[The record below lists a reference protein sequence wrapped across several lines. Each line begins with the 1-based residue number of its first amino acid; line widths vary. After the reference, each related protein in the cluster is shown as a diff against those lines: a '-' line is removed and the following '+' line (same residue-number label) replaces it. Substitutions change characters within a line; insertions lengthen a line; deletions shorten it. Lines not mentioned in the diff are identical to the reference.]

1 MEAEKVS
8 KEDVEEALRKYRIVA
23 VVGLSR
29 DPSKDSY
36 RVAEYLKNHGFR
48 IVPVNPFVN
57 DVLGEKCY
65 KSLLEMH
72 TEIQKTVEVIDI
84 FRPAAEVPSI
94 VDQAVTLRQSYGV
107 PYVVWMQIGIVNE
120 QAAGTARNAGLTVI
134 MNRCMMKEH
143 QRITKA

>member
-1 MEAEKVS
+1 MS
-8 KEDVEEALRKYRIVA
+8 KEDVEETLRRYRIVA

-29 DPSKDSY
+29 DLSKDSY
-36 RVAEYLKNHGFR
+36 RVAEYLKSHGFR

-65 KSLLEMH
+65 KSLLEIP
-72 TEIQKTVEVIDI
+72 TELQKTVEVIDI
-84 FRPAAEVPSI
+84 FRPAAEVLSI

-107 PYVVWMQIGIVNE
+107 PYVVWMQLGIVNE
-120 QAAGTARNAGLTVI
+120 QAAGTARDAGLTVI

-143 QRITKA
+143 QRITKET

>member
-1 MEAEKVS
+1 MS
-8 KEDVEEALRKYRIVA
+8 KEDVEETLRRYRIVA

-29 DPSKDSY
+29 DLSKDSY
-36 RVAEYLKNHGFR
+36 RVAEYLRNHGFR

-65 KSLLEMH
+65 KSLLEIP
-72 TEIQKTVEVIDI
+72 TELKRTVEVIDI
-84 FRPAAEVPSI
+84 FRPAAEVLSI

-107 PYVVWMQIGIVNE
+107 PYVVWMQLGIVNE
-120 QAAGTARNAGLTVI
+120 QAAGTARDAGLTVI

-143 QRITKA
+143 QRITKET

>member
-1 MEAEKVS
+1 MR

-48 IVPVNPFVN
+48 IIPVNPFVN
-57 DVLGEKCY
+57 EVLGEKCY
-65 KSLLEMH
+65 KSLLEMP
-72 TEIQKTVEVIDI
+72 TDLEKTVEVIDI
-84 FRPAAEVPSI
+84 FRPAAEMPSI

-107 PYVVWMQIGIVNE
+107 PYVVWMQLGIVNE
-120 QAAGTARNAGLTVI
+120 QAAGTARDAGLIVI

-143 QRITKA
+143 QLMTKET